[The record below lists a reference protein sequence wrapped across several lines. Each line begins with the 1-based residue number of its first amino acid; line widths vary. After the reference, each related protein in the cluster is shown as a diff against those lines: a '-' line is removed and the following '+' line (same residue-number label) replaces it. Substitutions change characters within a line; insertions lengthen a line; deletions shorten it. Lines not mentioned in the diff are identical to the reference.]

1 MKKLNDEVSTR
12 FKIMYALMQATKPLK
27 ITEIARQTGLVE
39 PHVFYHL
46 PKLIKDCLII
56 EAPEGY
62 SCQPFLL
69 DTGIKEDLNNLMKVI
84 VKVILREIHLPDGS
98 TKKDLERAMMRN
110 LEIYIQSFAV
120 DNLG

>member
-12 FKIMYALMQATKPLK
+12 FKIMYALMKAEKPLK
-27 ITEIARQTGLVE
+27 IADIARQTGLAE
-39 PHVFYHL
+39 PHVFYYI
-46 PKLIKDCLII
+46 PRLIKDYLIQ

-62 SCQPFLL
+62 YCQSFLW
-69 DTGIKEDLNNLMKVI
+69 DDVIKEDLNNLMKVI
-84 VKVILREIHLPDGS
+84 VKVILREIHLPEGS